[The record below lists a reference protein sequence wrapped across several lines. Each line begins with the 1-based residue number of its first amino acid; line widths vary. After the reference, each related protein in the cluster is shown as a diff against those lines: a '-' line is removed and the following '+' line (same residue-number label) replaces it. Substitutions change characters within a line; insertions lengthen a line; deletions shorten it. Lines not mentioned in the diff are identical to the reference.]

1 MPELQRKMRLFT
13 GQKKHRKHFI
23 KRCCQTQ
30 NNSLHLDIIKMFYQ
44 NNKYMKKK
52 QYKSITQASPSI
64 WKKFN
69 QSEKVIWY
77 YFFVQFKNMIKVTS
91 DNWDVLDDEKI
102 ESLSHNLACE
112 IIWSMRDILNM
123 GILAK
128 VKSLK
133 NNKQV

>member
-1 MPELQRKMRLFT
+1 
-13 GQKKHRKHFI
+13 
-23 KRCCQTQ
+23 
-30 NNSLHLDIIKMFYQ
+30 MFYQ

-91 DNWDVLDDEKI
+91 DNWDVLDNEKI
-102 ESLSHNLACE
+102 ESLSHNIACE